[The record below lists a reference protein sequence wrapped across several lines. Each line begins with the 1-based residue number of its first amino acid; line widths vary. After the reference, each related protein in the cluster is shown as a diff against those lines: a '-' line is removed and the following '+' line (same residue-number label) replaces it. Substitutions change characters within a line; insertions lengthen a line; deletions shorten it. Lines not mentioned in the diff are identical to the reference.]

1 MRHAAGDDAERASS
15 PRVAARHQATCGEIV
30 EAAWRLARVHGLGGI
45 SLRDLG
51 AQVGLRAQ
59 SLYSYFPSKQA
70 IYDAMFRQG
79 YEQFIAEAAI
89 DTPPGNGKGNGDVR
103 AEALAGVLSFFD
115 FCTADQAR
123 YQLLFQRVVPDFE
136 PSPASMAVAVD
147 AYART
152 VGRLAVV
159 VAADQADLDLW
170 TAVVTGLVD
179 QQWSNDP
186 GGTRWRDL
194 VARAV
199 DMLLDEQQR
208 RRPR

>member
-1 MRHAAGDDAERASS
+1 M
-15 PRVAARHQATCGEIV
+15 
-30 EAAWRLARVHGLGGI
+30 HGLGGI

-199 DMLLDEQQR
+199 DMLLDEQER

>member
-1 MRHAAGDDAERASS
+1 
-15 PRVAARHQATCGEIV
+15 
-30 EAAWRLARVHGLGGI
+30 
-45 SLRDLG
+45 
-51 AQVGLRAQ
+51 
-59 SLYSYFPSKQA
+59 
-70 IYDAMFRQG
+70 
-79 YEQFIAEAAI
+79 
-89 DTPPGNGKGNGDVR
+89 
-103 AEALAGVLSFFD
+103 
-115 FCTADQAR
+115 
-123 YQLLFQRVVPDFE
+123 
-136 PSPASMAVAVD
+136 MAVAVD

-208 RRPR
+208 RRP

>member
-1 MRHAAGDDAERASS
+1 
-15 PRVAARHQATCGEIV
+15 
-30 EAAWRLARVHGLGGI
+30 VHGLAGI

-51 AQVGLRAQ
+51 QQVGLRAQ

-89 DTPPGNGKGNGDVR
+89 DTPSDNSDVR
-103 AEALAGVLSFFD
+103 AEALAGVLAFFD

-136 PSPASMAVAVD
+136 PSPTSMAVAVD

-159 VAADQADLDLW
+159 AAADQADLDLW

-194 VARAV
+194 VPRAV
-199 DMLLDEQQR
+199 DMLLDEQR
-208 RRPR
+208 RRRS